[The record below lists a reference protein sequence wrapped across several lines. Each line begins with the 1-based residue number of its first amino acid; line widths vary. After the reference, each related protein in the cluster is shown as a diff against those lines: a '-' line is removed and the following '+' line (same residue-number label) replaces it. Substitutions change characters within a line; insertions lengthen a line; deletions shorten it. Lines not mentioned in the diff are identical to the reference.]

1 MSLVFIQ
8 RTTKVKAHQKTYLL
22 TGLPADYT
30 EIVGFIF
37 PILYLALALLA
48 RSYSSL
54 LVVVRIFYLFSL
66 KTLIK
71 KNKNSRTIQERKQ
84 TRDKT
89 HSELCLIPMK

>member
-71 KNKNSRTIQERKQ
+71 KKQKFKNNTRKK
-84 TRDKT
+84 TDKR
-89 HSELCLIPMK
+89 